1 MAWAIKPMVT
11 LPCNNDYL
19 AQKLNSAVQ
28 KLQINQEGPDSN
40 EISIVDFCPKT
51 VNIQGKPEEFQSIES
66 PKKFS

>member
-1 MAWAIKPMVT
+1 MAWAINGVK

-19 AQKLNSAVQ
+19 TEKLNSRCQ
-28 KLQINQEGPDSN
+28 RQINQEGPDSN